1 MATQLKAQIG
11 GLMNRR
17 SVIETRHVKDIL
29 VGEREGRF
37 GKVIPLNKVGMTID
51 SEY

>member
-17 SVIETRHVKDIL
+17 SAIETRHVKDIL
-29 VGEREGRF
+29 VGERECRF
-37 GKVIPLNKVGMTID
+37 GKVNTLEQSRND
-51 SEY
+51 H